1 MFWVVG
7 REEWVGLTPELL
19 FRMYILRMY
28 TLSKYEIVYK
38 AIAYRAYPDH
48 RIRISYYI
56 YIILYW
62 YYIIGLSDI
71 RI

>member
-1 MFWVVG
+1 MIYFVFWVVG
-7 REEWVGLTPELL
+7 REEWVGLTPKLL

-28 TLSKYEIVYK
+28 TLSHTSIVYK

-56 YIILYW
+56 YI
-62 YYIIGLSDI
+62 YYIGII
-71 RI
+71 